1 MEDTL
6 ARLFVVFILAVYSG
20 ITLVFMIAGIRK
32 WIWRPIA
39 ERISPSRGDKNYRR
53 IKSTSR
59 EERLS

>member
-1 MEDTL
+1 MQDIL
-6 ARLFVVFILAVYSG
+6 ARSFVVFLLALYAG
-20 ITLVFMIAGIRK
+20 IALVFVIAGIRK